1 MGLFQSKAYNKDW
14 DDEFQRANIQNMQ
27 FNGGQELSTTT
38 SDELS
43 KKIKIYEKTTQK
55 TAIGVYTIEQDV
67 KIERKGPK
75 LYQITIKF
83 TSKLPAVKVV
93 VSLWG
98 NELFET
104 PNKLLQI
111 ISPMEKLVWD
121 LEGESPS
128 IRFEV
133 DLSFLEEM
141 HKKMNGKT
149 FHSFIVE
156 VLESQVISIYC
167 FQINFDE
174 KMKTKLIK
182 KAVVVNGVYSVLQCV
197 FGMNSSS
204 LIKKDNTDNCLI
216 CFSEP
221 INVIIN
227 PCMHMCLCSGC
238 AEELSLKTKLCPICR
253 VPFIGCTNIK
263 VNENPQQNWS

>member
-1 MGLFQSKAYNKDW
+1 MGLFQSKADNDDW
-14 DDEFQRANIQNMQ
+14 DNEFQRANIQNMQ
-27 FNGGQELSTTT
+27 FNAGEELSTTT

-55 TAIGVYTIEQDV
+55 TAIGVYTTEQDV
-67 KIERKGPK
+67 KIVVKGPEMC
-75 LYQITIKF
+75 QITIKF
-83 TSKLPAVKVV
+83 TSKLPTVKVV

-98 NELFET
+98 NELFQT

-111 ISPMEKLVWD
+111 QSPMEKLVWD

-128 IRFEV
+128 IRFEL
-133 DLSFLEEM
+133 DLSFLKDM
-141 HKKMNGKT
+141 QKKMKGKT

-156 VLESQVISIYC
+156 VLEPQVISIYC

-174 KMKTKLIK
+174 NVKTKLDK
-182 KAVVVNGVYSVLQCV
+182 KAVVVNGVYSVLHSV
-197 FGMNSSS
+197 FGMKSSS
-204 LIKKDNTDNCLI
+204 LIKKDSTDNCLI

-238 AEELSLKTKLCPICR
+238 AEELSLKTKLCPMCR
-253 VPFIGCTNIK
+253 VPFIGFTNIK